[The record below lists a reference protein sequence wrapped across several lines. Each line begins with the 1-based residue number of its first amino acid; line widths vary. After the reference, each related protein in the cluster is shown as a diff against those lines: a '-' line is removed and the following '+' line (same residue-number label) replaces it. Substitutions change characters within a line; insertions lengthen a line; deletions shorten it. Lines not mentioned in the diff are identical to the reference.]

1 MIRNIVFDMGNVLLR
16 FDREF
21 FLDAVGAQGGD
32 RKLLLNNVYL
42 SVEWARMDRGSM
54 TEAEAAESMCRHLP
68 RRLHETA
75 HLLVDRWDRPI
86 LPVPGMEELLGELKK
101 AGYGLYLLSNAS
113 FRQHEYWPRVPGNQ
127 YFDGTLISADVKLV
141 KPEAEI
147 YRLLYQAFG
156 LDPQECLFIDDSTQN
171 IEGAERTGMAGI
183 VFHGDC
189 GELRQALQ
197 AMGVRIS

>member
-16 FDREF
+16 FDREY

-68 RRLHETA
+68 QRLHETA